1 MISACI
7 GSLDEEDLVKYTVAG
22 KQTLERC
29 KPSTLVYFAGNIKG
43 FIYIPRKSHLVDDQ
57 CLESYPLPTYKI
69 LTSA

>member
-29 KPSTLVYFAGNIKG
+29 KPSTLVYFAGNIKRVL
-43 FIYIPRKSHLVDDQ
+43 YSHSKKIPFSW
-57 CLESYPLPTYKI
+57 
-69 LTSA
+69 